1 MEKEPCLKYGD
12 KNVVKGQYPNC
23 KRPYSLYCY
32 SAEMT
37 KGKERD
43 SWTQALKRENLSR
56 AKWTPK
62 SNGRIC
68 SLHFVDGISAKA
80 NPLTT
85 IHMGY
90 DTKR

>member
-1 MEKEPCLKYGD
+1 
-12 KNVVKGQYPNC
+12 
-23 KRPYSLYCY
+23 
-32 SAEMT
+32 MT

-43 SWTQALKRENLSR
+43 SWTQALKREYLSR

-62 SNGRIC
+62 SSVWIC

>member
-1 MEKEPCLKYGD
+1 M
-12 KNVVKGQYPNC
+12 
-23 KRPYSLYCY
+23 S
-32 SAEMT
+32 

-43 SWTQALKRENLSR
+43 LWTQALKRENLSR

-62 SNGRIC
+62 SSDRIC

-85 IHMGY
+85 KHMG
-90 DTKR
+90 

>member
-1 MEKEPCLKYGD
+1 M
-12 KNVVKGQYPNC
+12 
-23 KRPYSLYCY
+23 S
-32 SAEMT
+32 

-43 SWTQALKRENLSR
+43 LWTQALKRKNLSR

-62 SNGRIC
+62 SSDRIC

-85 IHMGY
+85 KHMGY

>member
-1 MEKEPCLKYGD
+1 M
-12 KNVVKGQYPNC
+12 
-23 KRPYSLYCY
+23 S
-32 SAEMT
+32 

-43 SWTQALKRENLSR
+43 LWTQALKRENLSR